1 MADKYKALRDALADD
16 SLTLRHIAVA
26 EDGVCRFMTGRKLP
40 LHLDSMELHG
50 IDSGRGVFD
59 SVAVPKETIRNLL
72 EDRDA
77 LEEALVLA
85 LVYWKERQQR
95 YKNRS
100 PVWVQKAR
108 AALAQANGE
117 PHD

>member
-16 SLTLRHIAVA
+16 RLEYGFWFVEKDHLLF
-26 EDGVCRFMTGRKLP
+26 EDSTEG
-40 LHLDSMELHG
+40 HYHG
-50 IDSGRGVFD
+50 IDPQDQVLIKAATPS
-59 SVAVPKETIRNLL
+59 IMLNLL
-72 EDRDA
+72 AERDA

-100 PVWVQKAR
+100 PVWVEKAR